1 METLAVSGLALEL
14 VVLCQ
19 WFYGLLQLLSLLT
32 SSATTT
38 TITTSNTT
46 PLLLLLL
53 PLRPLT
59 LLLLLLLLPLLLL
72 TIKLK
77 TVIKIELEGF
87 QQRWFSLSSVHR
99 VLRPCRLSAGVYG
112 YLTFGK
118 DVEADV
124 LMSYSGDDILMLIAR
139 LLFGISIITIYPIIV
154 LLGRSWHKA

>member
-32 SSATTT
+32 SSTTTT
-38 TITTSNTT
+38 TITTNNTT

-59 LLLLLLLLPLLLL
+59 LLLL

-87 QQRWFSLSSVHR
+87 QQS
-99 VLRPCRLSAGVYG
+99 
-112 YLTFGK
+112 
-118 DVEADV
+118 
-124 LMSYSGDDILMLIAR
+124 
-139 LLFGISIITIYPIIV
+139 
-154 LLGRSWHKA
+154 